1 MADEIIKLFE
11 YFKNDPLVQTMAAG
25 YAIYAIIVIVLCIAV
40 FVFVFWRIVQHTR
53 NFHPTTRHKRRNR
66 L

>member
-11 YFKNDPLVQTMAAG
+11 YFKNDSLIQTIAAG
-25 YAIYAIIVIVLCIAV
+25 YAIYAIIVVALCILIFAIV
-40 FVFVFWRIVQHTR
+40 AWRMIQHTR
-53 NFHPTTRHKRRNR
+53 NFRSSTKRRRRNR

>member
-11 YFKNDPLVQTMAAG
+11 YFKNDPMIQTVATG
-25 YAIYAIIVIVLCIAV
+25 YAIYAIIVVVLCILIFAV
-40 FVFVFWRIVQHTR
+40 VVWKMIQPTR
-53 NFHPTTRHKRRNR
+53 NFRSFTKRKRRNR

>member
-11 YFKNDPLVQTMAAG
+11 YFKNDPMIQTVATG
-25 YAIYAIIVIVLCIAV
+25 YAIYAIIVVVLCILIFAV
-40 FVFVFWRIVQHTR
+40 VVWKMIQHAR
-53 NFHPTTRHKRRNR
+53 NFRSFTKRKRRNR

>member
-25 YAIYAIIVIVLCIAV
+25 YAIYAIIIVVLCIII
-40 FVFVFWRIVQHTR
+40 FGIVLWKMIQHTR
-53 NFHPTTRHKRRNR
+53 NFHSFTKRKRRNR

>member
-11 YFKNDPLVQTMAAG
+11 YFKNDPMIQTVATG
-25 YAIYAIIVIVLCIAV
+25 YAIYAIIDHHDGIFAV
-40 FVFVFWRIVQHTR
+40 VVWKMIQHTR
-53 NFHPTTRHKRRNR
+53 NFRSFTKRKRRNR

>member
-11 YFKNDPLVQTMAAG
+11 YFKNDPLIHTMAAG
-25 YAIYAIIVIVLCIAV
+25 YAIYVIIIVTLCIV
-40 FVFVFWRIVQHTR
+40 IFGVVLWKMIRHTR
-53 NFHPTTRHKRRNR
+53 NFRSFTKHKRRNR